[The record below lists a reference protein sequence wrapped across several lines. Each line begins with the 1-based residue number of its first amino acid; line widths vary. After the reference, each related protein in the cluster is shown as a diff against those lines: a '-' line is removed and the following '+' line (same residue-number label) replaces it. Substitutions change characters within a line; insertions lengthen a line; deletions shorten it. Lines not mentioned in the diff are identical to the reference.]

1 MKKTLIRASRLAIC
15 ASLTAS
21 LGACCFFTPP
31 YAYGGIAEA
40 DIRDDYPEFR
50 QVYGKT
56 PLATPLAV
64 DEHTRFLVFFG
75 TWCHDSIREVPRYMR
90 LADASHF
97 QTRYIALDK
106 QKTDPDGIAKR
117 WQITHTPTF
126 VVVRDGREIGRIVE
140 RPKQNL
146 HDDLARI
153 LAMTGHDAVG
163 LDGKESPPHNTGP
176 HTAEPTT

>member
-50 QVYGKT
+50 QVYTKT
-56 PLATPLAV
+56 PAV
-64 DEHTRFLVFFG
+64 AALEVDAHTEFLVFFG
-75 TWCHDSIREVPRYMR
+75 TWCPDSVREVPRFMR

-97 QTRYIALDK
+97 RVRYIALDK
-106 QKTDPDGIAKR
+106 HKTDPEGEAGR
-117 WQITHTPTF
+117 WQIAHTPTF
-126 VVVRDGREIGRIVE
+126 VVLHDGKEIGRIIE
-140 RPKQNL
+140 RPTHSL
-146 HDDLARI
+146 REDIAR
-153 LAMTGHDAVG
+153 LVGQPG
-163 LDGKESPPHNTGP
+163 LDAAPDAPHNTGP
-176 HTAEPTT
+176 HTAKPTP